1 METEVLLMQQ
11 FEEIEQKV
19 ERLIAICSSLEVKNI
34 QLRNNISGLKEK
46 YDYILLLQP
55 TSPLRTALHIDE
67 ALEKFSEERT
77 MIRSKID
84 TLLVKLEN
92 IAEMDSNSSQ

>member
-1 METEVLLMQQ
+1 MENEVLLMQQ

-19 ERLIAICSSLEVKNI
+19 ERLIAICSSLEARNI
-34 QLRNNISGLKEK
+34 QLDKIKSSMEAE
-46 YDYILLLQP
+46 ILAK
-55 TSPLRTALHIDE
+55 TE
-67 ALEKFSEERT
+67 ALEKLSKERT

-84 TLLVKLEN
+84 VLLVKLEN

>member
-1 METEVLLMQQ
+1 MLLMRQ

-34 QLRNNISGLKEK
+34 QLRNNISGLEAEIRLK
-46 YDYILLLQP
+46 
-55 TSPLRTALHIDE
+55 TE
-67 ALEKFSEERT
+67 ALENYSEERT

>member
-1 METEVLLMQQ
+1 MLLMQQ

-19 ERLIAICSSLEVKNI
+19 ERLIVICGLLEAKNI
-34 QLRNNISGLKEK
+34 QLGNAISSLESELRLK
-46 YDYILLLQP
+46 
-55 TSPLRTALHIDE
+55 TE
-67 ALEKFSEERT
+67 ALENLSDERT

-84 TLLVKLEN
+84 TLLLKLEN

>member
-1 METEVLLMQQ
+1 MVENEMLLMQQ

-19 ERLIAICSSLEVKNI
+19 ERLIAICSSLEARNI
-34 QLRNNISGLKEK
+34 QNKKTI
-46 YDYILLLQP
+46 
-55 TSPLRTALHIDE
+55 TSLEAELHIKSE
-67 ALEKFSEERT
+67 ALENFSEERT

-84 TLLVKLEN
+84 VLLVKLEN

>member
-1 METEVLLMQQ
+1 MVENEMLLMQQ

-19 ERLIAICSSLEVKNI
+19 ERLIVICGLLEAKNI
-34 QLRNNISGLKEK
+34 QLRNTISSLETELRLK
-46 YDYILLLQP
+46 
-55 TSPLRTALHIDE
+55 TE
-67 ALEKFSEERT
+67 ALENLSEERT

>member
-1 METEVLLMQQ
+1 MVENEVLLMQQ

-19 ERLIAICSSLEVKNI
+19 ERLIAICSSLEARNI
-34 QLRNNISGLKEK
+34 QLMNSITRLESEI
-46 YDYILLLQP
+46 
-55 TSPLRTALHIDE
+55 HIKSE
-67 ALEKFSEERT
+67 ALEKLSEERT

-84 TLLVKLEN
+84 VLLVKLEN

>member
-19 ERLIAICSSLEVKNI
+19 ERLIAICSSLEARNI
-34 QLRNNISGLKEK
+34 QLKNTI
-46 YDYILLLQP
+46 
-55 TSPLRTALHIDE
+55 TSLEAEIHIKSE

>member
-1 METEVLLMQQ
+1 MLLLQQ

-34 QLRNNISGLKEK
+34 QIRNTMSSLEAELQLK
-46 YDYILLLQP
+46 
-55 TSPLRTALHIDE
+55 TE

-77 MIRSKID
+77 LIRSKID

>member
-1 METEVLLMQQ
+1 MVENEVLLMQQ

-19 ERLIAICSSLEVKNI
+19 ERLIAICSSLEARNI
-34 QLRNNISGLKEK
+34 QLMNSISRLESE
-46 YDYILLLQP
+46 I
-55 TSPLRTALHIDE
+55 HIKSE
-67 ALEKFSEERT
+67 ALEKLSEERT

-84 TLLVKLEN
+84 ALLVKLEN

>member
-1 METEVLLMQQ
+1 MLMQQ

-19 ERLIAICSSLEVKNI
+19 ERLIVICGLLEAKNI
-34 QLRNNISGLKEK
+34 QLRNTISSLETELRLK
-46 YDYILLLQP
+46 
-55 TSPLRTALHIDE
+55 TE
-67 ALEKFSEERT
+67 ALENLSEERT

>member
-1 METEVLLMQQ
+1 MLLMQQ

-19 ERLIAICSSLEVKNI
+19 ERLIAICGSLEVKNI
-34 QLRNNISGLKEK
+34 QLRNTISGLE
-46 YDYILLLQP
+46 
-55 TSPLRTALHIDE
+55 TELRLKTE
-67 ALEKFSEERT
+67 ALENLSEERT

>member
-1 METEVLLMQQ
+1 MVENEMLLTQQ

-19 ERLIAICSSLEVKNI
+19 ERLIAICNSLQINNIQLGNTISSLEAE
-34 QLRNNISGLKEK
+34 LRLK
-46 YDYILLLQP
+46 
-55 TSPLRTALHIDE
+55 TE
-67 ALEKFSEERT
+67 AVDNYSEERT

-92 IAEMDSNSSQ
+92 IAETDSNSSQ

>member
-1 METEVLLMQQ
+1 MENEVLLMQQ
-11 FEEIEQKV
+11 FEEIVKRV
-19 ERLIAICSSLEVKNI
+19 ERLIAICSSLEARNV
-34 QLRNNISGLKEK
+34 QLNNTIISLE
-46 YDYILLLQP
+46 
-55 TSPLRTALHIDE
+55 TELHAKSE
-67 ALEKFSEERT
+67 ALAKFSDERN

>member
-1 METEVLLMQQ
+1 VETEVLLMQQ

-19 ERLIAICSSLEVKNI
+19 EGLIAICSSLEVKNI
-34 QLRNNISGLKEK
+34 QLRNTISSLEVELQLK
-46 YDYILLLQP
+46 
-55 TSPLRTALHIDE
+55 TE

>member
-1 METEVLLMQQ
+1 VLLMQQ

-19 ERLIAICSSLEVKNI
+19 ERLIAICSSLEARNI
-34 QLRNNISGLKEK
+34 QLMNSISRLESE
-46 YDYILLLQP
+46 I
-55 TSPLRTALHIDE
+55 HIKSE
-67 ALEKFSEERT
+67 ALEKLSEERT

-84 TLLVKLEN
+84 VLLVKLEN